1 MCNCRYE
8 CAYLAV
14 IISIISGVVLG
25 VLYALDLVMAGV
37 LFWAYILIGALGILL
52 TPIYGLGNSSDCRE
66 SCFCRYRGPIT
77 ISGAGAIIFAA
88 IGLVVQ
94 FIAPVTV
101 FSIIIGVAT
110 FFAVLLISLIACF
123 ANCICED

>member
-14 IISIISGVVLG
+14 IVGIISGVALG

-37 LFWAYILIGALGILL
+37 VFWVYILIGALGILL
-52 TPIYGLGNSSDCRE
+52 TPIYGLKSSSSCNE

-77 ISGAGAIIFAA
+77 IAGAGAIVFAA
-88 IGLVVQ
+88 IGLIVQ

-110 FFAVLLISLIACF
+110 FFAVLLISLIACL